1 MAAFD
6 PKVAIRCPALELRL
20 SRGAGHRDHGYAAE
34 LDTDPQDTAEITLD
48 AGDLVGL
55 HPLFAVRLALW
66 IERQQQAG
74 RSIEVKE
81 PLEEAT
87 RRNFRAFRL
96 GKAIDGI
103 DKALGE
109 DDAEVIVRPT
119 RLVELT
125 EVDGLADRLLQPL
138 IDHFDDVAVVRDAVL
153 MAIGELCQN
162 AVEHG
167 TSPAGCVVAAS
178 RGEIDGMSKVMLG
191 IGDRGVGIP
200 GHIRGS
206 HPELVVDEH
215 AIGRA
220 LEEGVSGTQRQDRG
234 YGFSWVLKETLASAA
249 ASAEM
254 FIRAGQG
261 AFRREIADARVKDH
275 GWKSAST
282 QGTWIPCEW
291 TTIGKPDR

>member
-1 MAAFD
+1 MRVRSESLHTVFG
-6 PKVAIRCPALELRL
+6 VGVQT
-20 SRGAGHRDHGYAAE
+20 SRGAGCRDHGYAAE
-34 LDTDPQDTAEITLD
+34 LDVDLRDTDEITLD
-48 AGDLVGL
+48 ASGLVGL

-81 PLEEAT
+81 PLEETT
-87 RRNFRAFRL
+87 RRDFRAFRL
-96 GKAIDGI
+96 GKAIGGI
-103 DKALGE
+103 DAALSE
-109 DDAEVIVRPT
+109 SDAEVIVRPT

-167 TSPAGCVVAAS
+167 VSAAGCVVAAS
-178 RGEIDGMSKVMLG
+178 RGEADGMSKIMLA

-200 GHIRGS
+200 EHIRGS

-234 YGFSWVLKETLASAA
+234 YGFSWVLKETLSSAASA
-249 ASAEM
+249 AEM

-261 AFRREIADARVKDH
+261 AFRREIVDARVKDH
-275 GWKSAST
+275 GWKTAST
-282 QGTWIPCEW
+282 QGTWIACEW
-291 TTIGKPDR
+291 TTVGRPDR

>member
-1 MAAFD
+1 MG
-6 PKVAIRCPALELRL
+6 LRL
-20 SRGAGHRDHGYAAE
+20 SRGAGRRDHGYAGE
-34 LDTDPQDTAEITLD
+34 LD
-48 AGDLVGL
+48 AGLQDADEVALDASDLVGL

-66 IERQQQAG
+66 IEGHQQAG

-81 PLEEAT
+81 PLEEVT

-96 GKAIDGI
+96 GKAIGGI
-103 DKALGE
+103 DAALSE
-109 DDAEVIVRPT
+109 SDAEVIVRPT

-167 TSPAGCVVAAS
+167 ANPAGCVVAAS
-178 RGEIDGMSKVMLG
+178 RGEVDGMSRIMLG

-200 GHIRGS
+200 AHIRGS

-215 AIGRA
+215 AIGQA
-220 LEEGVSGTQRQDRG
+220 LQEGVTGTQRPDRG
-234 YGFSWVLKETLASAA
+234 YGFSWVLNETLSSAA
-249 ASAEM
+249 SSAEM
-254 FIRAGQG
+254 LIRAGQG
-261 AFRREIADARVKDH
+261 TFRREIVDTHVKDH
-275 GWKSAST
+275 GWKTALT
-282 QGTWIPCEW
+282 QGTWIACEW
-291 TTIGKPDR
+291 TTIGRPDR